1 MVLFSTIK
9 PTEMDV
15 MIEITRKIH
24 LYEVLQT
31 PSGRSQFEIYHI
43 DPDRV
48 VIKTKSGT
56 IISIPASCFIE
67 TPKFLREKN
76 WVRIG
81 AVHETASNDTLESH
95 LQNFTHGTSVASYV
109 APILERAG
117 IVEINGNR
125 PAKLRLRR

>member
-1 MVLFSTIK
+1 
-9 PTEMDV
+9 MDV

-56 IISIPASCFIE
+56 IISIPAS
-67 TPKFLREKN
+67 
-76 WVRIG
+76 
-81 AVHETASNDTLESH
+81 
-95 LQNFTHGTSVASYV
+95 YV